1 MGRTPLGLVARRE
14 LVERARDRSFQ
25 ISLGVTML
33 IVAAAAILA
42 GVLGADG
49 REEFDVG
56 YAGEQPALIKQARAA
71 AADLD
76 ARIEPR
82 RVASERAGR
91 AELRE
96 EGIDALLADGTL
108 LTKKDPPRTLE
119 QLFQLAA
126 RQVRGARLLR
136 SRGLEAGAV
145 RRALDPAPLR
155 LEALEA
161 DDARD
166 ERRGVAMAASFLLYA
181 QLITFGLWVAMGVVE
196 EKASR
201 VVEVLLASVK
211 PHDLLAGKILGLG
224 VLGLLQLVLTGAVG
238 LALAELSGAVD
249 LDRTTLGTLGVVLV
263 WFLFGYALYA
273 CLYAM
278 TGVLVSRQEDLQSA
292 TTPLTFAIVLAFVVA
307 FPALEDPSGTLARVA
322 SLVPFTSPIVM
333 PVRVALEEAGALEIA
348 ASLGLLAA
356 TVAALVPLGA
366 RIYEGAILRT
376 CRPLKLV
383 EAWRAARA

>member
-1 MGRTPLGLVARRE
+1 
-14 LVERARDRSFQ
+14 
-25 ISLGVTML
+25 
-33 IVAAAAILA
+33 
-42 GVLGADG
+42 
-49 REEFDVG
+49 
-56 YAGEQPALIKQARAA
+56 
-71 AADLD
+71 
-76 ARIEPR
+76 
-82 RVASERAGR
+82 
-91 AELRE
+91 
-96 EGIDALLADGTL
+96 
-108 LTKKDPPRTLE
+108 
-119 QLFQLAA
+119 
-126 RQVRGARLLR
+126 
-136 SRGLEAGAV
+136 
-145 RRALDPAPLR
+145 
-155 LEALEA
+155 
-161 DDARD
+161 
-166 ERRGVAMAASFLLYA
+166 MAASFLLYA

-224 VLGLLQLVLTGAVG
+224 ALGLMQLVLTGAVG
-238 LALAELSGAVD
+238 LALAELSGALD
-249 LDRTTLGTLGVVLV
+249 LDRTTLGTLAVVLV

-292 TTPLTFAIVLAFVVA
+292 TTPLTFAIVLAFAVA

-356 TVAALVPLGA
+356 TVGALVPLGA

-376 CRPLKLV
+376 GRPLKLV